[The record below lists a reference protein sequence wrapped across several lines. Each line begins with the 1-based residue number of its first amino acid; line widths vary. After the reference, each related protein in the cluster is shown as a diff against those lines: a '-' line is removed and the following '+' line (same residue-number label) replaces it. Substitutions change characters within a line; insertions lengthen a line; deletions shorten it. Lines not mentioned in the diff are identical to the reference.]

1 MDVVPVDQ
9 IPAEGGED
17 AISAEHDALAEPLN
31 NDPSHY
37 SGKSYNHFVVTS
49 YEGKL
54 NITTIFA
61 KYKKCSWAC
70 LKF

>member
-49 YEGKL
+49 YEG
-54 NITTIFA
+54 TTIFA

>member
-49 YEGKL
+49 FGGKL
-54 NITTIFA
+54 NITIFA
-61 KYKKCSWAC
+61 NYKKFSWVC